1 MSDTASFWDARYQTP
16 DYLFGTEP
24 NAFLRSKRHLLKPGQ
39 TALALADGE
48 GRNGV
53 WLAEQGLD
61 VLSTDISSSALE
73 KARTLAAD
81 RGVTIRTEHLD
92 LSTWAPSAAQF
103 DVVVAIFVQFAGP
116 ALREKIFS
124 GIRTCLKPGGLLLL
138 QGYRPEQLAHGTGG
152 PSAVENFYS
161 RELLER
167 SFAGFDAID
176 IVAYDAVIREGRGH
190 DGMSALIDLV
200 ASAPGQP

>member
-24 NAFLRSKRHLLKPGQ
+24 NAFLCSKRHLLKAGQ
-39 TALALADGE
+39 TVLALADGE

-73 KARTLAAD
+73 KARTLAAH

-92 LSTWAPSAAQF
+92 LSTWAPSAAKF
-103 DVVVAIFVQFAGP
+103 DVVAREDIFRHPNLPQARWSIT
-116 ALREKIFS
+116 ASRL
-124 GIRTCLKPGGLLLL
+124 
-138 QGYRPEQLAHGTGG
+138 
-152 PSAVENFYS
+152 PS
-161 RELLER
+161 
-167 SFAGFDAID
+167 
-176 IVAYDAVIREGRGH
+176 
-190 DGMSALIDLV
+190 
-200 ASAPGQP
+200 